1 MRQIHIVVDL
11 CRIYHVFLL
20 CGLLLKV
27 VVLILF
33 TGLTNTFIR
42 LFMSTSLSFL
52 LVLLF
57 HLIQFEVLKLISY
70 ILQVDIEPLSG
81 KIWRKV
87 IRVNQTLSFST
98 DARDIIG
105 NILKLDTSNYSL
117 PECLRESSVVV
128 SSNSVGEYK
137 LGVSI

>member
-1 MRQIHIVVDL
+1 MYDL
-11 CRIYHVFLL
+11 SCFSII
-20 CGLLLKV
+20 LKV

-87 IRVNQTLSFST
+87 IQVNQTLSFST

-105 NILKLDTSNYSL
+105 NILKLDTSNYSF
-117 PECLRESSVVV
+117 PVCLRESSVVV